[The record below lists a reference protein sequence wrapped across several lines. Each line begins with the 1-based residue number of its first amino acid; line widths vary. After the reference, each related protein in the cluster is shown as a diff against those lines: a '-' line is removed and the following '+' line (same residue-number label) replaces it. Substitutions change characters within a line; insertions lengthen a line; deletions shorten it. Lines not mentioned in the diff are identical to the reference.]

1 VEAKQSAGL
10 MSVQN
15 KESGYEM
22 HYLALMIDDGTYS
35 QELISRYLW
44 SAGMIPMKPVEN
56 NCIGYSA
63 GSISSVR
70 FTGYQSNHRASP
82 IMSGGP
88 CAAPGN
94 VVKNCVDDG
103 GGRCAV
109 FLADPAGYPH
119 LTLAA

>member
-1 VEAKQSAGL
+1 MEAKQSAGL
-10 MSVQN
+10 MSVQD

-44 SAGMIPMKPVEN
+44 STGVTPMRLVTN
-56 NCIGYSA
+56 HCIVYSA
-63 GSISSVR
+63 GSISSGR
-70 FTGYQSNHRASP
+70 FTGYQSNHRAKP

-88 CAAPGN
+88 CTAPGN

-119 LTLAA
+119 LRLAA